1 MATAAITQLE
11 ELQPDFGVP
20 VHEVCDYYPLMDGD
34 ARAKLALDIRTNGLV
49 HPVVLHEGELV
60 DGRNR
65 LLACRLAGVDPRFVE
80 WKEIYSGP
88 MSIGRW
94 IRSVNGER
102 RHMTMDQ
109 LAATE
114 VAVRGW
120 EEREAAKERQIQQG
134 ERGKEGGRGN
144 KKTLPANSTEGF
156 SGRAPSKDRTGET
169 RVQIATAVGCTP
181 YKAQQALTVA
191 AADPDLLKEVAHGRT
206 SLREAERQVKGS
218 PAAEQRKVRSH
229 RIDTLARARVALLE
243 QTKRFTQLVGWLGEN
258 HGDFDQAEALL
269 RKASESA
276 AALSAEIERIAV
288 AADPLNASRLGIQK
302 ETA

>member
-1 MATAAITQLE
+1 M
-11 ELQPDFGVP
+11 P
-20 VHEVCDYYPLMDGD
+20 VHEVCDFYPLMDRD
-34 ARAKLALDIRTNGLV
+34 ASAKLALDIRNNGLV

-65 LLACRLAGVDPRFVE
+65 LLACRTAGVEPRFAK
-80 WKEIYSGP
+80 WKDIYTGP

-94 IRSVNGER
+94 IRAVNGER
-102 RHMTMDQ
+102 RHMTIDQ

-120 EEREAAKERQIQQG
+120 EERQAAKERQIQQG

-156 SGRAPSKDRTGET
+156 SGRAPSKGHTGET
-169 RVQIATAVGCTP
+169 RAQIASGVGCTL

-191 AADPDLLKEVAHGRT
+191 EANRDLLKEVAHGKT
-206 SLREAERQVKGS
+206 SLREAEKQVKAN
-218 PAAEQRKVRSH
+218 PASEQRKIRSQ
-229 RIDTLARARVALLE
+229 RIDSLARARVALLE
-243 QTKRFTQLVGWLGEN
+243 QTKRLTQLVGWLGEK
-258 HGDFDQAEALL
+258 HGDFDHAEALL
-269 RKASESA
+269 RKASESTA
-276 AALSAEIERIAV
+276 VLSAEIERIAV

>member
-1 MATAAITQLE
+1 MATAAITQPDE
-11 ELQPDFGVP
+11 SHPDFGMP
-20 VHEVCDYYPLMDGD
+20 VHEVCDFYPLMDRD
-34 ARAKLALDIRTNGLV
+34 ANAKLALDIRTNGLID
-49 HPVVLHEGELV
+49 PVVLHEGALV

-65 LLACRLAGVDPRFVE
+65 LLACRTAGVEARFVE
-80 WKEIYSGP
+80 WKDIYSGP

-102 RHMTMDQ
+102 RHMSIDQ

-114 VAVRGW
+114 VAIRGW
-120 EEREAAKERQIQQG
+120 EERQAAKERQLQQG

-144 KKTLPANSTEGF
+144 RKTLPANSTEGI

-169 RVQIATAVGCTP
+169 RVQIASAVGCTP

-191 AADPDLLKEVAHGRT
+191 AANPDLLKEVAHGKT
-206 SLREAERQVKGS
+206 SLREAERLAKGN
-218 PAAEQRKVRSH
+218 PAAEQRKIRSH
-229 RIDTLARARVALLE
+229 RIDTLARGRVALLE

-269 RKASESA
+269 QKASESTA
-276 AALSAEIERIAV
+276 VLSAEIERIAV
-288 AADPLNASRLGIQK
+288 AADPLNASRFGIQ
-302 ETA
+302 EMSA